1 MKTIQYNESIGKY
14 LSEEKLITLHDSIGF
29 LNDYKIDLYGK
40 EFINSDNEV
49 GFVTVKDKN
58 EEIHWGKT
66 QALTLLAACNAER
79 QHLIDILTNKK

>member
-14 LSEEKLITLHDSIGF
+14 LSEEKLIALHDSIGF

-40 EFINSDNEV
+40 GFIEGTNEI

-58 EEIHWGKT
+58 DEIHWGKT

-79 QHLIDILTNKK
+79 QNLIDILTNK